1 MVNLA
6 DCLVELLQCGAGH
19 SFEGEV
25 VSVEYSSWKEWKSV
39 VISSSSYQPVGQ
51 RVIMPRESYKWDIR
65 KSEMGMTI

>member
-25 VSVEYSSWKEWKSV
+25 VPVKYNSWKE
-39 VISSSSYQPVGQ
+39 
-51 RVIMPRESYKWDIR
+51 
-65 KSEMGMTI
+65 